1 MGDGTDPIALPADP
15 GNIPIPATV
24 GPSLNLKPVAGIPL
38 KDEKE
43 VPKPGQVVIGYEVYE
58 PKAGCCETDSLTASG
73 KIAVLAFCLCC
84 WSLAWIPCILP
95 SCHERYQRPVY
106 GDPELVIQPAS
117 PAGAA

>member
-58 PKAGCCETDSLTASG
+58 PKA
-73 KIAVLAFCLCC
+73 ILAFCLCC